1 MCTVADSPWNPI
13 INRTLFNV
21 TTTWYST
28 SMQSVN
34 AILSPI
40 LSVNLYA
47 SYTLYHMKI
56 HSTRLS
62 RFRDTILVSAPTKHD
77 RYQSMLAILANIMLV
92 LRLGQYPRCAPSQ
105 SPYIASSMNLWLR
118 DTRSD
123 ITPSSG
129 SEFDI
134 RRVHSPREPPASNV
148 PSLFASCLFTP
159 GVASIGSVSLV
170 CKHRQSKQEQFRTST
185 PSLRSSKNAWRDA
198 TCWWYSISSRVKGS
212 LKPHSP
218 RFTLGHTTGTAA
230 TNKDYGYLHRY
241 YGSAKADG
249 NLWQGSSQA
258 HL

>member
-1 MCTVADSPWNPI
+1 
-13 INRTLFNV
+13 
-21 TTTWYST
+21 
-28 SMQSVN
+28 MQSVN

-62 RFRDTILVSAPTKHD
+62 RFRNTILVSAPTKHD

-159 GVASIGSVSLV
+159 V
-170 CKHRQSKQEQFRTST
+170 
-185 PSLRSSKNAWRDA
+185 
-198 TCWWYSISSRVKGS
+198 
-212 LKPHSP
+212 
-218 RFTLGHTTGTAA
+218 
-230 TNKDYGYLHRY
+230 
-241 YGSAKADG
+241 
-249 NLWQGSSQA
+249 SQA
-258 HL
+258 SEASALSANIDKASKSNFAPASRHYALLRMPGETLHAGGILSAVGSKAR